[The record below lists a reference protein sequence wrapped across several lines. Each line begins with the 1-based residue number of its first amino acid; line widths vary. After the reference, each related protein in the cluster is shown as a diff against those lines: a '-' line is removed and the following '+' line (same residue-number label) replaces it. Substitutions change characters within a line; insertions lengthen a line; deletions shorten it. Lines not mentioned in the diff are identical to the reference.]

1 MNDYLPWLTG
11 LKPHSLDLSTKYPM
25 LAMRTVYYQP
35 IHSRSGTRSSIFG
48 INGSLLAGRRIFAK
62 DCYFLTAN
70 REGSFKWILSDEASL
85 FHEESSSENP
95 EKIRRRLTRY
105 SAEEEIREDM
115 TVINPIRPFSIT
127 SITLE
132 GFDSGKEYP
141 VLAIDVDRYLPE
153 EDPGDGES
161 TEGPQ
166 TETMAFFLVG
176 DDDGEFAWVA
186 EDECK
191 LAPLN

>member
-11 LKPHSLDLSTKYPM
+11 IKPYSLDSSAKYPM
-25 LAMRTVYYQP
+25 LAIRMVYFRP
-35 IHSRSGTRSSIFG
+35 VHSRSGTQSSIFG
-48 INGSLLAGRRIFAK
+48 VYGSLLKDLGIYAK
-62 DCYFLTAN
+62 NCYFLTADE
-70 REGSFKWILSDEASL
+70 RDSFKWIQSHDANLFSL
-85 FHEESSSENP
+85 ALPAENP
-95 EKIRRRLTRY
+95 EKMHRRLTRY
-105 SAEEEIREDM
+105 SMEEGNREDM
-115 TVINPIRPFSIT
+115 DVIYPIRAFSIT
-127 SITLE
+127 SISLE

-141 VLAIDVDRYLPE
+141 VLAIDIDRYFPE

-161 TEGPQ
+161 AEGPQ

>member
-11 LKPHSLDLSTKYPM
+11 IKRYSMDLSVKYPM
-25 LAMRTVYYQP
+25 LAIRMVYNQP

-48 INGSLLAGRRIFAK
+48 IDGTLLPGKRIYAK
-62 DCYFLTAN
+62 DCHFLTADE
-70 REGSFKWILSDEASL
+70 RGTFKWVLSHEVKLFSL
-85 FHEESSSENP
+85 ALPSET
-95 EKIRRRLTRY
+95 EKTHRRLTRY
-105 SAEEEIREDM
+105 SMEEGIREDM
-115 TVINPIRPFSIT
+115 TVIYPLRPFSIT
-127 SITLE
+127 SISIE

-153 EDPGDGES
+153 DDLGDGES
-161 TEGPQ
+161 AEGPQ